1 MAYPIFLILLCL
13 PLVHSNSVR
22 KIRGLSK
29 TPPQSANVRSATLKT
44 LIRNK
49 KKLAYNKRKAAALK
63 IANAEKGQQQANC
76 YMNEYLMRTYDCT
89 QYTDKYTDIYDY
101 FITKFGNE
109 KTTNASDYFIAK
121 FGDDYDVD
129 SKYFYHMYCST
140 NTVYGHAKIVYG
152 DVKREYDAALI
163 IAQNAQRT
171 SNTAERMLKDLINKS
186 IMAHI
191 DIDELTDAKIN
202 LNKATEEAKIA
213 KQLLVKANK
222 DVINA
227 ACILNIAGATCL
239 AAENMHENALKKA
252 KAKVQS

>member
-63 IANAEKGQQQANC
+63 IANAEKGQQQAIC

-101 FITKFGNE
+101 FITKFGN
-109 KTTNASDYFIAK
+109 
-121 FGDDYDVD
+121 DYDID